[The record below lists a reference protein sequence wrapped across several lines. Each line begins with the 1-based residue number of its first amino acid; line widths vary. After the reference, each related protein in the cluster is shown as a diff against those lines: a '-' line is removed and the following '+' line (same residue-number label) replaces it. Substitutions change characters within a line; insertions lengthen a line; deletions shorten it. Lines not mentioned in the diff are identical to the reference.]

1 MASSGTTCPC
11 CGRAVSLTLA
21 RVLYLHKPYDHR
33 TDVDL
38 LARGRR
44 CIGSGKTPEQ
54 AQQAADERTAFRA
67 SLRTGSGKTPVPS
80 YEEWVAGEHT
90 GGGGE

>member
-11 CGRAVSLTLA
+11 CRRAVSLTLA
-21 RVLYLHKPYDHR
+21 RVLYVHMPYDRR

-38 LARGRR
+38 LARGRS

-67 SLRTGSGKTPVPS
+67 GLRLRTG
-80 YEEWVAGEHT
+80 
-90 GGGGE
+90 GGDE